1 MNQTLV
7 CIYTK
12 NIIVYPLLVYKYGS
26 FIWQIEV
33 VFSASFIF
41 AGKKLPHYT
50 RGSYIESLR
59 VVVMNFLLKQQLITN
74 IKMKKHSII

>member
-12 NIIVYPLLVYKYGS
+12 NIIVYPPLVYNYGS

-33 VFSASFIF
+33 VFSVPFIF
-41 AGKKLPHYT
+41 AGKTTTLYK
-50 RGSYIESLR
+50 RGLYRVSESR
-59 VVVMNFLLKQQLITN
+59 CDEFLLKQQLVTN